1 MRLAFSSA
9 QWMVFIMTSVI
20 VAPLSVGNAFGMS
33 QPEIAELLQR
43 TFFVM
48 ALASFLQGSFGHKL
62 PILNG
67 PAGLWWGV
75 FLMYAGFAS
84 STGNPEV
91 FLRSLELGLLISGV
105 LFLLVSGFR
114 KMNVVEKMFTPMVT
128 GTYLILLVAQ
138 LGGPFMKG
146 IFGVGYSSKGVD
158 LVVALCAVATM
169 VLAIVLSRSKNRF
182 LSSYSVLI
190 SLTFGWLLFAIVGIA
205 QPITSE
211 VGAWFALPEIF
222 AFGVPTFNI
231 GVVLTS
237 IFTAFILMANMVAS
251 MNVVAGVTGKKDDLN
266 YNRSGFVMGIN
277 QALTGL
283 FAAVGGVPMATAAGF
298 ISTTKIAERLP
309 FLIGSV
315 AMLVISL
322 FPPVMSFFASIP
334 MPVGYAVIFL
344 SISSLIGMGF
354 SNYRQ
359 ELGDE
364 RSMFIISISL
374 MIGFGTM
381 FVPQEAWAGFPSAVT
396 SILNNGLVVGV
407 LLCIILEQ
415 IMKGKGKRGDLSR
428 SK

>member
-33 QPEIAELLQR
+33 QLEIAELLQR

-48 ALASFLQGSFGHKL
+48 ALASFLQGVFGHKL

-75 FLMYAGFAS
+75 FLMYAGFVS
-84 STGNPEV
+84 STDNAEV
-91 FLRSLELGLLISGV
+91 ILRSLELGLLISGA
-105 LFLLVSGFR
+105 LFLLVGGFR

-138 LGGPFMKG
+138 LGGPFING
-146 IFGVGYSSKGVD
+146 IFGVGYVSEGVD
-158 LVVALCAVATM
+158 LVVASCAVATM
-169 VLAIVLSRSKNRF
+169 VLAVILSRSRNRF

-190 SLTFGWLLFAIVGIA
+190 SLAFGWLLFAIVGIA
-205 QPITSE
+205 QPVRAE
-211 VGAWFALPEIF
+211 VGTWFALPEVF
-222 AFGVPTFNI
+222 AFGIPSFNI

-251 MNVVAGVTGKKDDLN
+251 MNVVGDVTGEKDDLN

-309 FLIGSV
+309 FLIGSM

-322 FPPVMSFFASIP
+322 FPPIMSFFAAIP

-344 SISSLIGMGF
+344 SISSLIGLGL

-359 ELGDE
+359 ELGNE
-364 RSMFIISISL
+364 RSLFIISVSL
-374 MIGFGTM
+374 MVGFGAM
-381 FVPQEAWAGFPSAVT
+381 FVPQEAWTGFPSAVT
-396 SILNNGLVVGV
+396 SIFNNGLVVGV

-415 IMKGKGKRGDLSR
+415 VMKGKSDKGDI
-428 SK
+428 

>member
-1 MRLAFSSA
+1 MKLAFSSA

-33 QPEIAELLQR
+33 SPEIAELLQR

-48 ALASFLQGSFGHKL
+48 ALASFLQGIFGHKL

-75 FLMYAGFAS
+75 FLMYAGFVS
-84 STGNPEV
+84 STGNAEV
-91 FLRSLELGLLISGV
+91 VLRSLELGLLISGV
-105 LFLLVSGFR
+105 LFILVSVFR
-114 KMNVVEKMFTPMVT
+114 KMYVVEKMFTPMVT
-128 GTYLILLVAQ
+128 GTYLILLVTQ
-138 LGGPFMKG
+138 LSGPFIEG
-146 IFGVGYSSKGVD
+146 VFGVGYLSNGVD
-158 LVVALCAVATM
+158 LTVALCAIATM
-169 VLAIVLSRSKNRF
+169 VLAVILSRNKNRF

-190 SLTFGWLLFAIVGIA
+190 SLAFGWLLFAIVGIA
-205 QPITSE
+205 KPITSE
-211 VGAWFALPEIF
+211 VSSWFALPEIF
-222 AFGVPTFNI
+222 AFGVPTFDI

-251 MNVVAGVTGKKDDLN
+251 MNVVAGVTGKEDDLN

-277 QALTGL
+277 QMLTGL

-298 ISTTKIAERLP
+298 IATTKIAERLP

-315 AMLVISL
+315 AMLIISL

-344 SISSLIGMGF
+344 SISSLVGLGL
-354 SNYRQ
+354 SNYRR

-364 RSMFIISISL
+364 KSVFIISVSL
-374 MIGFGTM
+374 MVGFGAM

-396 SILNNGLVVGV
+396 SILDNGLVVGV

-415 IMKGKGKRGDLSR
+415 LMKRKGGLEDL
-428 SK
+428 

>member
-33 QPEIAELLQR
+33 QADIAELLQR

-48 ALASFLQGSFGHKL
+48 ALASLLQGLFGHKL

-75 FLMYAGFAS
+75 FLMYAGFVS
-84 STGNPEV
+84 SAENVEIV
-91 FLRSLELGLLISGV
+91 LRSLELGLL
-105 LFLLVSGFR
+105 VSGALFILVAVFR
-114 KMNVVEKMFTPMVT
+114 KMDVVEKMFTPMVT
-128 GTYLILLVAQ
+128 GTYLVLLVTQ
-138 LGGPFMKG
+138 LSGPFIKG
-146 IFGVGYSSKGVD
+146 IFGVGYSSDGVD
-158 LVVALCAVATM
+158 LIVALCAVATM
-169 VLAIVLSRSKNRF
+169 VLAVTLSRSQNHI

-190 SLTFGWLLFAIVGIA
+190 SLAFGWLLFAIVGIA
-205 QPITSE
+205 KPITSE
-211 VGAWFALPEIF
+211 VDAWFALPEIL

-251 MNVVAGVTGKKDDLN
+251 MNVVSGVTGKKEELN
-266 YNRSGFVMGIN
+266 YNRSGFVMGVN

-309 FLIGSV
+309 FLIGSG
-315 AMLVISL
+315 AMIIISL
-322 FPPVMSFFASIP
+322 FPPLMSFFAAIP

-344 SISSLIGMGF
+344 SISSLIGLGF
-354 SNYRQ
+354 SNYQQ
-359 ELGDE
+359 ELGNE
-364 RSMFIISISL
+364 KSVFIISVSL
-374 MIGFGTM
+374 MAGFGAM
-381 FVPQEAWAGFPSAVT
+381 FVPQEAWSGFPSTLT
-396 SILNNGLVVGV
+396 SILDNGLVVGV

-415 IMKGKGKRGDLSR
+415 IMNRKSDKAGLSR
-428 SK
+428 NQ